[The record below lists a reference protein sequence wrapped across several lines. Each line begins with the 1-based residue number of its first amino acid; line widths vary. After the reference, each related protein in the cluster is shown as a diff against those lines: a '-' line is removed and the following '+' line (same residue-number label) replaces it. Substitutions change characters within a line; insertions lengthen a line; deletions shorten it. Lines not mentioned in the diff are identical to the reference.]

1 MQTIWTAET
10 DVKGFATDFQNCWKP
25 ASFFQ
30 HMQDAAGDHA
40 EHIGV
45 GFEAMMAQ
53 NMVWILSRAK
63 IVFIDFP
70 RLKERVIFETWPK
83 GLQQKLFFMRDFSI
97 RAGDGRPLAL
107 ASTAWL
113 LVNPTARRMLMPS
126 ALKGDLPDNNG
137 RYALNE
143 IVDRINPPEGMPERL
158 AARATYSAVDMM
170 GHVNNARYIE
180 WICDCFSQEE
190 FAARRMRWLQINYN
204 NEIRPGESVSIQA
217 APKAGEEDTWLL
229 QGVNQASGAKAF
241 EAAVGWE

>member
-10 DVKGFATDFQNCWKP
+10 DVKGFATDFQNRWKP

-30 HMQDAAGDHA
+30 HMQDAAGEHA

-45 GFEAMMAQ
+45 GYEAMWAQ
-53 NMVWILSRAK
+53 NMVWILSRVK

-70 RLKERVIFETWPK
+70 HLKERVIFETWPK

-97 RAGDGRPLAL
+97 RAGDGRQLAL

-126 ALKGDLPDNNG
+126 ALKGDLHDNNG

-143 IVDRINPPEGMPERL
+143 IVDRINPPDGMPERL
-158 AARATYSAVDMM
+158 ATRATYSAVDMM
-170 GHVNNARYIE
+170 GHVNNARYVE

-190 FAARRMRWLQINYN
+190 FAARRLRWLQINYN

-217 APKAGEEDTWLL
+217 APKAGEENTWLL
-229 QGVNQASGAKAF
+229 QGINQAGGAHSF
-241 EAAVGWE
+241 QAAVGWE